1 MEADTII
8 FYIYAK
14 LREKGEWRT
23 VITAAEDANVVALA
37 AYVAHEISG
46 VLGKCM
52 CVSILL

>member
-1 MEADTII
+1 MLNCG
-8 FYIYAK
+8 K
-14 LREKGEWRT
+14 REWRT
-23 VITAAEDANVVALA
+23 VITDAEDANVVALA